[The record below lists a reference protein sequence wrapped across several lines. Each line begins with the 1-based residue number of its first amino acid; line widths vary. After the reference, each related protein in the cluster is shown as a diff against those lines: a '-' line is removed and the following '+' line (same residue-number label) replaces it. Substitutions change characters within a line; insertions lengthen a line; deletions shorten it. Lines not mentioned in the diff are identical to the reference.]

1 MIDLREQFKACG
13 ENVQIDPSVTI
24 HVPHCLT
31 VGDNVTIM
39 EGFHLHDQLRIG
51 RIGSHVT
58 FYPNVFIQGSGELVI
73 EDHVTFYPG
82 VYLSVGNREQSFIRI
97 GHHSHFAPNAVL
109 YGHGGLT
116 IGPYCNIAAHVVL
129 ATVGHN
135 HHVANCPMAQ
145 APSVAGPITLDQDI
159 WIGANA
165 TVLANTHIAT
175 GCVIGA
181 NAVLT
186 HDTTQRGIYMGIP
199 AVRVKDR

>member
-1 MIDLREQFKACG
+1 MTDLPKQFASCGDNVLIDEH
-13 ENVQIDPSVTI
+13 VTI
-24 HVPHCLT
+24 NAPHCLH

-39 EGFHLHDQLRIG
+39 AGFHVHDALRVAKIG
-51 RIGSHVT
+51 NHVT
-58 FYPNVFIQGSGELVI
+58 FYPNVFIQGSGELII

-82 VYLSVGNREQSFIRI
+82 VYLSVGNRQTSWIRI

-116 IGPYCNIAAHVVL
+116 FGPYCNIASHVVL
-129 ATVGHN
+129 ATVGHD
-135 HHVANCPMAQ
+135 HHVTGLPMAQ
-145 APSVAGPITLDQDI
+145 APTVAGPITLEQDV

-181 NAVLT
+181 NAVLSR
-186 HDTTQRGIYMGIP
+186 DTQPCGVYMGVP
-199 AVRVKDR
+199 AKRVADR